1 MKSLS
6 IYIIIY
12 KLKPFYVG
20 FNLLIEKLTCCAI
33 KYFSYFSKTYQIV
46 NTFLL

>member
-20 FNLLIEKLTCCAI
+20 FNLLICCVI

-46 NTFLL
+46 NSNYKGNNN